1 MSFCQGPAREFAAST
16 AGLMVSLRLT
26 GLGISGI
33 GLRLPRT

>member
-1 MSFCQGPAREFAAST
+1 MSFCQGSVREFAAST

-26 GLGISGI
+26 GLGITGI